1 MSNLLVRRVG
11 PTAPAILN
19 ASFWRIAMNSGSDR
33 IRALDDHLHKHPTSD
48 IAILT
53 PGIAALGQEAADR
66 IIKTIVTFDDFCHAN
81 DPREDHDNGSFE
93 AEGRTILFKIDHYE
107 RLLESATPDQA
118 DQIDRIRVITA
129 RLVEDN

>member
-1 MSNLLVRRVG
+1 MD
-11 PTAPAILN
+11 
-19 ASFWRIAMNSGSDR
+19 SGSDR

-48 IAILT
+48 IAIMT

-93 AEGRTILFKIDHYE
+93 AEGCTILFKIDRKST
-107 RLLESATPDQA
+107 RLNSSHRSLSRMPSSA
-118 DQIDRIRVITA
+118 
-129 RLVEDN
+129 